1 MGRLPQAWIAPA
13 EIGELRELTRYR
25 IKLVRMR
32 SSGKEQVHAV
42 LAKLGIPVTCSDLF
56 GVEGNLLLDKVT
68 MPAPYKARIA
78 SLCRFI
84 EGFDAE
90 IDLFTGLVRSH
101 PFHVRGSRPSTGVN
115 GHGRRFLRNLPKL
128 RRRTY
133 TRDQASIADRP
144 CAC

>member
-1 MGRLPQAWIAPA
+1 MVRHRA
-13 EIGELRELTRYR
+13 
-25 IKLVRMR
+25 KLVAMR
-32 SSGKEQVHAV
+32 SQCKAHVHAV
-42 LAKLGIPVTCSDLF
+42 LAKGGIWVPMNDLF